1 MHPQIIVKNIPK
13 CNKDT
18 APTFSFRNAHFY
30 HKNIQNCHSNSFEL
44 KCLQSSIL
52 WAVQL
57 FLLFSEKRSV
67 LMKSNLC
74 FGKRFRAV
82 KNLCKN
88 SSICTKDT
96 APTFFTW
103 DSRNPS
109 DTAHTNSSHEQL
121 PVTKKLSAVFVNLM
135 RKEECY
141 E

>member
-1 MHPQIIVKNIPK
+1 MSDLYAKNSSNCK
-13 CNKDT
+13 RDT

-30 HKNIQNCHSNSFEL
+30 PKNIQNCHSNSFEL

-67 LMKSNLC
+67 LMIINMC
-74 FGKRFRAV
+74 VGIRFRAV

-88 SSICTKDT
+88 RSICIKDT
-96 APTFFTW
+96 APTFFNQK
-103 DSRNPS
+103 SKYPP
-109 DTAHTNSSHEQL
+109 DTAHTNSSREQL
-121 PVTKKLSAVFVNLM
+121 LVTKKLSAVFGNLM
-135 RKEECY
+135 GKEECY